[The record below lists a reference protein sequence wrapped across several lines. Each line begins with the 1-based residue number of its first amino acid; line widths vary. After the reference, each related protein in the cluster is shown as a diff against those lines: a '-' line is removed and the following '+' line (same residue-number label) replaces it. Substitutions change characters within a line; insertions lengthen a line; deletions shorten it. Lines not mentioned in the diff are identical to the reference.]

1 MRLFAIC
8 AVLAGALVGVGA
20 APASADELCDQVW
33 ASGDLVL
40 PTAFGGCEPYDKT
53 LCHWED
59 AGADPQ
65 VHVWTYICV
74 PDPTVAP

>member
-33 ASGDLVL
+33 ASGELVL
-40 PTAFGGCEPYDKT
+40 PTAFGGC
-53 LCHWED
+53 ED